1 MRRSLL
7 ALAALLILGLVIWAV
22 VPRPITVELA
32 RVAPATIDVVV
43 EEEGEARIR
52 EVYTVS
58 ATIAGK
64 LGRITLH
71 AGDAVVADKTI
82 VAAIGPAAPALL
94 DARSR
99 AIAQAGVAAASAA
112 VDLARA
118 QLAQAQATQAFM
130 DTEARRAAQL
140 FDKAA
145 LSERG
150 LDSALLQQ
158 KTAVAAVDSARANLA
173 VRGRELDSAKAA
185 LDPEGGVTEC
195 CIDLTA
201 PVSGQ
206 VLRVLTEDEQVV
218 QTGTPIMEIGDPA
231 NLQVVVHLLSRDAVR
246 VRAGAKAQI
255 AGWGGPP
262 LAAVV
267 ARVEP
272 VAVPK
277 TSALGIEERRV
288 EVVLDLQGD
297 PASWRLLGHGFRV
310 IAAITV
316 WRGQDVLAVP
326 VGALMRDG
334 ADWAAYVVR
343 GGRAQMQIIT
353 LGERD
358 ETMAQVLTGLAS
370 GDQVILHPSD
380 RITNGTRVTE

>member
-7 ALAALLILGLVIWAV
+7 ALAALIILGLVIWAF
-22 VPRPITVELA
+22 VPGPITVELA

-71 AGDAVVADKTI
+71 AGDVVVADKTI

-112 VDLARA
+112 VDLASA

-150 LDSALLQQ
+150 LDNALLQQ
-158 KTAVAAVDSARANLA
+158 KTAAAAVDSARANLA

-195 CIDLTA
+195 CVNLTA

-218 QTGTPIMEIGDPA
+218 QPGTPIMEIGDPA

-246 VRAGAKAQI
+246 VQAGAKAQI
-255 AGWGGPP
+255 TGWGGPP

-334 ADWAAYVVR
+334 ADWASYVVR

>member
-1 MRRSLL
+1 
-7 ALAALLILGLVIWAV
+7 
-22 VPRPITVELA
+22 
-32 RVAPATIDVVV
+32 VVV

-71 AGDAVVADKTI
+71 AGDTVVADKTI
-82 VAAIGPAAPALL
+82 VAALGPAAPALL

-118 QLAQAQATQAFM
+118 QLAQAQATQMFM

-185 LDPEGGVTEC
+185 LDPEGGGVVC

-246 VRAGAKAQI
+246 VQAGAKAQI
-255 AGWGGPP
+255 TGWGGAP
-262 LAAVV
+262 LAALV
-267 ARVEP
+267 ARVQP

-297 PASWRLLGHGFRV
+297 PASWHLLGHGFRV

-316 WRGQDVLAVP
+316 WRGEDVLAVP

-380 RITNGTRVTE
+380 SISSGTRVTQ

>member
-1 MRRSLL
+1 
-7 ALAALLILGLVIWAV
+7 
-22 VPRPITVELA
+22 
-32 RVAPATIDVVV
+32 
-43 EEEGEARIR
+43 
-52 EVYTVS
+52 
-58 ATIAGK
+58 
-64 LGRITLH
+64 
-71 AGDAVVADKTI
+71 
-82 VAAIGPAAPALL
+82 
-94 DARSR
+94 
-99 AIAQAGVAAASAA
+99 
-112 VDLARA
+112 
-118 QLAQAQATQAFM
+118 
-130 DTEARRAAQL
+130 
-140 FDKAA
+140 
-145 LSERG
+145 
-150 LDSALLQQ
+150 
-158 KTAVAAVDSARANLA
+158 
-173 VRGRELDSAKAA
+173 
-185 LDPEGGVTEC
+185 
-195 CIDLTA
+195 
-201 PVSGQ
+201 

-246 VRAGAKAQI
+246 VQAGAKAQI
-255 AGWGGPP
+255 TGWGGAP
-262 LAAVV
+262 LAALV
-267 ARVEP
+267 ARVQP

-297 PASWRLLGHGFRV
+297 PASWHLLGHGFRV

-316 WRGQDVLAVP
+316 WRGEDVLAVP

-380 RITNGTRVTE
+380 SISSGTRVTQ

>member
-7 ALAALLILGLVIWAV
+7 ALAALIILGLVIWAFM
-22 VPRPITVELA
+22 PRPIVVELA
-32 RVAPATIDVVV
+32 RVAPATIEVVV

-71 AGDAVVADKTI
+71 AGDTVVADKTI
-82 VAAIGPAAPALL
+82 VAALGPAAPALL

-118 QLAQAQATQAFM
+118 QLVQAQATQMFM

-185 LDPEGGVTEC
+185 LDPEGGGVVC

-218 QTGTPIMEIGDPA
+218 QAGTPIMEIGDPA

-246 VRAGAKAQI
+246 VQAGAKAQI
-255 AGWGGPP
+255 TGWGGAP
-262 LAAVV
+262 LAALV

-297 PASWRLLGHGFRV
+297 PASWHLLGHGFRV

-316 WRGQDVLAVP
+316 WRGEDVLAVP

-358 ETMAQVLTGLAS
+358 ETMAQVRTGLAS

-380 RITNGTRVTE
+380 SISSGTRVTQ

>member
-1 MRRSLL
+1 
-7 ALAALLILGLVIWAV
+7 
-22 VPRPITVELA
+22 
-32 RVAPATIDVVV
+32 
-43 EEEGEARIR
+43 
-52 EVYTVS
+52 
-58 ATIAGK
+58 
-64 LGRITLH
+64 
-71 AGDAVVADKTI
+71 
-82 VAAIGPAAPALL
+82 
-94 DARSR
+94 
-99 AIAQAGVAAASAA
+99 
-112 VDLARA
+112 
-118 QLAQAQATQAFM
+118 M

-185 LDPEGGVTEC
+185 LDPEGGGVVC

-246 VRAGAKAQI
+246 VQAGAKAQI
-255 AGWGGPP
+255 TGWGGAP
-262 LAAVV
+262 LAALV

-297 PASWRLLGHGFRV
+297 PASWHLLGHGFRV

-316 WRGQDVLAVP
+316 WRGEDVLAVP

-380 RITNGTRVTE
+380 SISSGTRVTQ